1 MARSIKKGPFVDA
14 HLMKKVEEAR
24 RPKDQNQSKASIEIR
39 EKMEVKAR
47 LRFARISPRKARLV
61 ADLVRGKR
69 SEEALNILS
78 FTKKASA
85 KILIKL
91 LKSAI
96 ANATQKKTIDIDR
109 LYVKQIMVD
118 QGPTMKRFQPRAMG
132 RATTIRKRTSH
143 INIILDER

>member
-1 MARSIKKGPFVDA
+1 
-14 HLMKKVEEAR
+14 
-24 RPKDQNQSKASIEIR
+24 
-39 EKMEVKAR
+39 MEVKAR

-69 SEEALNILS
+69 SQEALNILN
-78 FTKKASA
+78 FTKKAAA

-96 ANATQKKTIDIDR
+96 ANATQKKTVDIDR

-118 QGPTMKRFQPRAMG
+118 QGPTMKRYQPRALG

-143 INIILDER
+143 INIVLDER

>member
-1 MARSIKKGPFVDA
+1 
-14 HLMKKVEEAR
+14 
-24 RPKDQNQSKASIEIR
+24 
-39 EKMEVKAR
+39 MEVKAR
-47 LRFARISPRKARLV
+47 LRFVRMAPSKARLV
-61 ADLVRGKR
+61 ADLIRGKK

-85 KILIKL
+85 KILIKV

-109 LYVKQIMVD
+109 LYVKQITVD
-118 QGPTMKRFQPRAMG
+118 QGPTMKRYQSRALG

-143 INIILDER
+143 INIVLDEK

>member
-1 MARSIKKGPFVDA
+1 
-14 HLMKKVEEAR
+14 
-24 RPKDQNQSKASIEIR
+24 
-39 EKMEVKAR
+39 MEVKAR

-85 KILIKL
+85 RILIKL

-118 QGPTMKRFQPRAMG
+118 QGPTMKRFQPRALG

-143 INIILDER
+143 INITLDER

>member
-1 MARSIKKGPFVDA
+1 
-14 HLMKKVEEAR
+14 
-24 RPKDQNQSKASIEIR
+24 
-39 EKMEVKAR
+39 
-47 LRFARISPRKARLV
+47 LV

-69 SEEALNILS
+69 SEEALNILN
-78 FTKKASA
+78 FTKKAAA

-96 ANATQKKTIDIDR
+96 ANATQKKTVDIDR

-118 QGPTMKRFQPRAMG
+118 QGPTMKRFQPRALG

-143 INIILDER
+143 INIVLDER

>member
-1 MARSIKKGPFVDA
+1 
-14 HLMKKVEEAR
+14 
-24 RPKDQNQSKASIEIR
+24 
-39 EKMEVKAR
+39 MEVKAR

-96 ANATQKKTIDIDR
+96 ANATQKKAIDIDR

-118 QGPTMKRFQPRAMG
+118 QGPTMKRFQPRALG

-143 INIILDER
+143 INIVLDER